1 MKYTAL
7 ILFIFLL
14 QTNLFS
20 QGWIKQTVSTSSDLT
35 SVYFTSEDVGYTVAQ
50 FGEIFKTTD
59 GGTTWLKILPV
70 LAPD

>member
-1 MKYTAL
+1 MKFTTL
-7 ILFIFLL
+7 ILFVFLL

-59 GGTTWLKILPV
+59 GVRPGLKKLPV